1 MSPKVS
7 KNYKYEKRKELLNS
21 ARNVFVK
28 NGYLRTSMQDIMDE
42 AKISRGALYS

>member
-7 KNYKYEKRKELLNS
+7 ENYKYEKRKELLNS

-28 NGYLRTSMQDIMDE
+28 MDI
-42 AKISRGALYS
+42 